1 MLENLE
7 VTAIPENPNAT
18 VTVTG
23 NTNLKIGK
31 NLIEIHVISEDKTKE
46 EVYKINVTKTTNI
59 ELANANLENLAVR
72 EGFLNPE
79 FGPNQTNYKVEI
91 SNETEKIEIL
101 AIPQSTKAE
110 VAIIENGE
118 MKVGNN
124 TVQINV
130 LAEDG
135 ITNKKYELI
144 VHRRNEQEELQYKQE
159 QESEVEKLSTILEEQ
174 KKNDINEVTQ
184 EQKRNDLSVVMVIA
198 VGSIII
204 VGNVYIVKKK
214 KSGKSN

>member
-1 MLENLE
+1 MLESLE

-18 VTVTG
+18 VTVIG

-31 NLIEIHVISEDKTKE
+31 NLIEIHVVSEDKTKE

-79 FGPNQTNYKVEI
+79 FDPIQTNYKVEI
-91 SNETEKIEIL
+91 SNETEKVEIL
-101 AIPQSTKAE
+101 AIPQSTKAQ
-110 VAIIENGE
+110 VSIIGNGE

-130 LAEDG
+130 LAEDK
-135 ITNKKYELI
+135 ITNKRYEI
-144 VHRRNEQEELQYKQE
+144 VVNRRNEQEELQYKQE
-159 QESEVEKLSTILEEQ
+159 QESGAEKLSAILEEQ
-174 KKNDINEVTQ
+174 KKNDTNEVTQ
-184 EQKRNDLSVVMVIA
+184 EQKRNILRVV
-198 VGSIII
+198 III
-204 VGNVYIVKKK
+204 VVGIILIVGIIYIVKKK

>member
-79 FGPNQTNYKVEI
+79 FDPNQTNYKVEI
-91 SNETEKIEIL
+91 SNETEKLEIL
-101 AIPQSTKAE
+101 AIPQSTKAQ
-110 VAIIENGE
+110 VSIIGNGE

-130 LAEDG
+130 LAEDK
-135 ITNKKYELI
+135 ITNKRYEI
-144 VHRRNEQEELQYKQE
+144 VVHRRNEQEELQYKQE
-159 QESEVEKLSTILEEQ
+159 QESGAEKLSAILEEQ
-174 KKNDINEVTQ
+174 NNSKNVDKIEQNKNNNIIWIIGVIVLCGAIIAGIIYSKK
-184 EQKRNDLSVVMVIA
+184 QKKID
-198 VGSIII
+198 
-204 VGNVYIVKKK
+204 
-214 KSGKSN
+214 